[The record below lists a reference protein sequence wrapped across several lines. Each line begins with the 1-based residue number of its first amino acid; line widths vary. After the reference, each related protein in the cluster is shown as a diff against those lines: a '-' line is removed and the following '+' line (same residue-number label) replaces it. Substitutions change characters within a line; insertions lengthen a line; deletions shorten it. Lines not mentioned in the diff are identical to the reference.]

1 MLFLS
6 SAKPGGVVGPVLP
19 YENGR
24 NLKDNL
30 TRNAI
35 LPKSVSPD
43 YISRTNAISEEK
55 TTKEA
60 LKESSRDK
68 KQQQQQPAPQ
78 TQSNVGTK
86 PGPMVGM
93 DININPYQPQ
103 PKAGQLNQRIAID
116 LKLLQA
122 QSQFGSIGTPAVAVP
137 ASHPIR

>member
-1 MLFLS
+1 M
-6 SAKPGGVVGPVLP
+6 GPVLP

-30 TRNAI
+30 TRNAS

-43 YISRTNAISEEK
+43 YISRNNAISEEK
-55 TTKEA
+55 TTKDA

-68 KQQQQQPAPQ
+68 KQQQPQ

-103 PKAGQLNQRIAID
+103 PKAEQLNQRIAID

-122 QSQFGSIGTPAVAVP
+122 QSQFGSMGTPAVAVP